1 MAKKNIE
8 IPKDNNIIR
17 MPLEEVMPDNYL
29 PYAVE
34 VAKDRALPDVR
45 DGLKPVHRRILYG
58 AYMLKAF
65 PDKPYYKSARI
76 VGDILGKY
84 HPHGD
89 SSVYDAMVILAQNF
103 STRAPLID
111 GHGNWGSID
120 GDGAAAMRYTEA
132 RLSSISMEMLRDIE
146 KNVVDMVPNYSD
158 SEMEP
163 KVLPAR
169 YPNLLVN
176 GTFGIAVGLSTNI
189 PPHNLKEVIDGT
201 LAYIDNNEITTR
213 ELMNYIKGPDLPT
226 GGVLIGEKTLL
237 SAYETGEG
245 KVTLRAK
252 AKIETL
258 ENGRLGIVITE
269 FPYRRNKAR
278 ILQTISDMTGDKR
291 HAKALDGIVDIRD
304 ESDRTGIRAVIE
316 FKKAVDHDMADKVLK
331 YLYKK
336 TDLQGNISFNMVALA
351 DGKPETMGLKTIIS
365 HYVNHQKDV
374 VTRRTKRE
382 LEVAEKRF
390 HIVEGFIKAIGI
402 MDEVIATI
410 RASKSKKDAHENLV
424 LKFGFTDLQAEAI
437 LELMLYRL
445 TGLEIKVFQK
455 EHKELSKKIKALRKI
470 LENES
475 VLLGVIKDELKEVAE
490 VYGDERRTALIE
502 DESEAKIDL
511 EELIVAE
518 DVMVTLSN
526 EGFIKKIPLKT
537 YNRSNVDENEIEYR
551 EGDYLKFLIKSNT
564 KDTLAIFTD
573 KGTVY
578 QIKCNSVADKKWK
591 DKGERLEDLIRGL
604 SLEDEKIIALES
616 IENFLPNKCFKFIT
630 ANGLIK
636 KTTLDKF
643 VTAYSKLMAIKLK
656 NDDLLASVSLIDSQD
671 EERFVEIETTN
682 GLNFVVSEPELEF
695 TDRNILGIQL
705 VPLKSGNQIK
715 SIRFVDNYEYKE
727 FIIGINKKGNIKTF
741 SNMNSNSYEKVK
753 VNSFRNI
760 IAFSNK
766 GKVFKFP
773 AYLLQ
778 NTEESNISDLV
789 DGFEKDELII
799 KVAPINEFGKI
810 GEDLFVYFF
819 SREGLVKKTS
829 LREFLGEFNNQI
841 AYKFKTPKDEL
852 VNVDIN
858 FENATV
864 ILVTKN
870 GMGIKFLAT
879 AINPMGRV
887 ASGVTGISLKDDN
900 KVIFGKVIPPT
911 EGIDDKTLEAY
922 NDYKKELTSN
932 YEKLVL
938 ESKQKEKAEVNIED
952 IKLQN
957 RAGRGSSLMI
967 LVLEDY
973 IRDVIIESVKLL

>member
-189 PPHNLKEVIDGT
+189 PPHNLREVIDGT

-424 LKFGFTDLQAEAI
+424 SKFEFTDLQAEAI

-526 EGFIKKIPLKT
+526 EGFIKKLPLKT

-695 TDRNILGIQL
+695 TDRNILGVQL

-741 SNMNSNSYEKVK
+741 SNMNSSSYEKVK
-753 VNSFRNI
+753 VNSFRNV

-841 AYKFKTPKDEL
+841 AYKFKTSKDEL

-870 GMGIKFLAT
+870 GMGIKFSAT

-900 KVIFGKVIPPT
+900 KVVFGKVIPLA

-932 YEKLVL
+932 YEKLIL

-973 IRDVIIESVKLL
+973 IRDVIIK

>member
-424 LKFGFTDLQAEAI
+424 SKFGFTYLQAEAI

-695 TDRNILGIQL
+695 TDRNILGVQL

-870 GMGIKFLAT
+870 GMGIKFSAT

-887 ASGVTGISLKDDN
+887 ASGITGISLKDDN
-900 KVIFGKVIPPT
+900 KVIFGKVIPPS

-973 IRDVIIESVKLL
+973 IRDVIIK

>member
-65 PDKPYYKSARI
+65 PDRPYYKSARI

-424 LKFGFTDLQAEAI
+424 SKFGFTDLQAEAI

-455 EHKELSKKIKALRKI
+455 EHKELSKKIKGLRKI

-695 TDRNILGIQL
+695 TDRNILGVQL

-870 GMGIKFLAT
+870 GMGIKFSAT

-900 KVIFGKVIPPT
+900 KVIFGKVIPPS

-973 IRDVIIESVKLL
+973 IRDVIIK

>member
-189 PPHNLKEVIDGT
+189 PPHNLREVIDGT

-424 LKFGFTDLQAEAI
+424 SKFGFTDLQAEAI

-695 TDRNILGIQL
+695 TDRNILGVQL

-789 DGFEKDELII
+789 DGFEKDEIII

-870 GMGIKFLAT
+870 GIGIKFSAT

-900 KVIFGKVIPPT
+900 KVIFGKVIPPS

-973 IRDVIIESVKLL
+973 IRDVIIK

>member
-189 PPHNLKEVIDGT
+189 PPHNLREVIDGT

-526 EGFIKKIPLKT
+526 EGFVKKIPLKT

-695 TDRNILGIQL
+695 TDRNILGVQL

-900 KVIFGKVIPPT
+900 KVIFGKVIPPS

-973 IRDVIIESVKLL
+973 IRDVIIK

>member
-189 PPHNLKEVIDGT
+189 PPHNLREVIDGT

-424 LKFGFTDLQAEAI
+424 SKFGFTDLQAEAI

-455 EHKELSKKIKALRKI
+455 EHKELSKKIKVLRKI

-526 EGFIKKIPLKT
+526 EGFIKKLPLKT

-591 DKGERLEDLIRGL
+591 DKGERLEGLIRGL

-695 TDRNILGIQL
+695 TDRNILGVQL

-852 VNVDIN
+852 INVDIN

-870 GMGIKFLAT
+870 GMGIKFSAT

-900 KVIFGKVIPPT
+900 KVIFGKVIPPS

-932 YEKLVL
+932 YEKLIL

-973 IRDVIIESVKLL
+973 IRDVIIK

>member
-89 SSVYDAMVILAQNF
+89 SSVYNAMVILAQNF

-424 LKFGFTDLQAEAI
+424 SKFGFTDLQAEAI

-564 KDTLAIFTD
+564 KDTLGIFTD

-695 TDRNILGIQL
+695 TDRNILGVQL

-870 GMGIKFLAT
+870 GMGIKFSAT

-900 KVIFGKVIPPT
+900 KVIFGKVIPPS

-973 IRDVIIESVKLL
+973 IRDVIIK

>member
-189 PPHNLKEVIDGT
+189 PPHNLREVIDGT

-237 SAYETGEG
+237 SAYETGQG

-424 LKFGFTDLQAEAI
+424 SKFGFTDLQAEAI

-526 EGFIKKIPLKT
+526 EGFIKKLPLKT
-537 YNRSNVDENEIEYR
+537 YNRSNVDENDIEYR

-695 TDRNILGIQL
+695 TDRNILGVQL

-741 SNMNSNSYEKVK
+741 SNMNSSSYEKVK
-753 VNSFRNI
+753 VNSFRNV

-799 KVAPINEFGKI
+799 KVATINEFGKI

-870 GMGIKFLAT
+870 GMGIKFSAT

-900 KVIFGKVIPPT
+900 KVVFGKVIPLA

-932 YEKLVL
+932 YEKLIL

-973 IRDVIIESVKLL
+973 IRDVIIK

>member
-189 PPHNLKEVIDGT
+189 PPHNLREVIDGT

-604 SLEDEKIIALES
+604 SLEGEKIIALES

-705 VPLKSGNQIK
+705 VPLKSGNQIN

-973 IRDVIIESVKLL
+973 IRDVIIK

>member
-146 KNVVDMVPNYSD
+146 KDVVDMVPNYSD

-189 PPHNLKEVIDGT
+189 PPHNLREVIDGT

-424 LKFGFTDLQAEAI
+424 SKFGFTDLQAEAI

-526 EGFIKKIPLKT
+526 EGFIKKIPIKT

-695 TDRNILGIQL
+695 TDRNILGVQL

-870 GMGIKFLAT
+870 GMGIKFSAT

-900 KVIFGKVIPPT
+900 KVIFGKVIPPS

-973 IRDVIIESVKLL
+973 IRDVIIK

>member
-189 PPHNLKEVIDGT
+189 PPHNLREVIDGT

-424 LKFGFTDLQAEAI
+424 SKFEFTDLQAEAI

-526 EGFIKKIPLKT
+526 EGFIKKLPLKT

-604 SLEDEKIIALES
+604 SLADEKIIALES

-695 TDRNILGIQL
+695 TDRNILGVQL

-741 SNMNSNSYEKVK
+741 SNMNSSSYEKVK
-753 VNSFRNI
+753 VNSFRNV

-870 GMGIKFLAT
+870 GMGIKFSAT

-900 KVIFGKVIPPT
+900 KVIFGKVIPLA

-932 YEKLVL
+932 YEKLIL

-973 IRDVIIESVKLL
+973 IRDVIIK

>member
-424 LKFGFTDLQAEAI
+424 SKFGFTDLQAEAI

-695 TDRNILGIQL
+695 TDRNILGVQL

-789 DGFEKDELII
+789 DGFEKDEIII

-870 GMGIKFLAT
+870 GMGIKFSAT

-900 KVIFGKVIPPT
+900 KVIFGKVIPPS

-973 IRDVIIESVKLL
+973 IRDVIIK

>member
-189 PPHNLKEVIDGT
+189 PPHNLREVIDGT

-424 LKFGFTDLQAEAI
+424 SKFGFTDLQAEAI

-526 EGFIKKIPLKT
+526 EGFIKKLPLKT

-695 TDRNILGIQL
+695 TDRNILGVQL

-789 DGFEKDELII
+789 DGFEKDEIII

-900 KVIFGKVIPPT
+900 KVIFGKVIPPS
-911 EGIDDKTLEAY
+911 EDIDDKTLEAY

-932 YEKLVL
+932 YEKLIL

-967 LVLEDY
+967 LLLEDY
-973 IRDVIIESVKLL
+973 IRDVIIK

>member
-189 PPHNLKEVIDGT
+189 PPHNLREVIDGT

-424 LKFGFTDLQAEAI
+424 SKFGFTDLQAEAI

-455 EHKELSKKIKALRKI
+455 EHKELSKKIKALKKI

-695 TDRNILGIQL
+695 TDRNILGVQL

-870 GMGIKFLAT
+870 GMGIKFSAT

-900 KVIFGKVIPPT
+900 KVIFGKVIPPS

-973 IRDVIIESVKLL
+973 IRDVIIK

>member
-424 LKFGFTDLQAEAI
+424 SKFGFTDLQAEAI

-616 IENFLPNKCFKFIT
+616 IENFIPNKCFKFIT

-695 TDRNILGIQL
+695 TDRNILGVQL

-870 GMGIKFLAT
+870 GMGIKFSAT

-900 KVIFGKVIPPT
+900 KVIFGKVIPPS

-973 IRDVIIESVKLL
+973 IRDVIIK

>member
-189 PPHNLKEVIDGT
+189 PPHNLREVIDGT

-252 AKIETL
+252 SKIETL

-424 LKFGFTDLQAEAI
+424 SKFGFTDLQAEAI

-695 TDRNILGIQL
+695 TDRNILGVQL

-870 GMGIKFLAT
+870 GMGIKFSAT

-900 KVIFGKVIPPT
+900 KVIFGKVIPLA

-932 YEKLVL
+932 YEKLIL

-973 IRDVIIESVKLL
+973 IRDVIIK

>member
-189 PPHNLKEVIDGT
+189 PPHNLREVIDGT

-424 LKFGFTDLQAEAI
+424 SKFGFTDLQAEAI

-518 DVMVTLSN
+518 EVMVTLSN

-695 TDRNILGIQL
+695 TDRNILGVQL

-741 SNMNSNSYEKVK
+741 SNVNSNSYEKVK

-852 VNVDIN
+852 INVDIN

-900 KVIFGKVIPPT
+900 KVIFGKVIPPS

-973 IRDVIIESVKLL
+973 IRDVIIK

>member
-424 LKFGFTDLQAEAI
+424 SKFGFTDLQAEAI

-695 TDRNILGIQL
+695 TDRNILGVQL

-870 GMGIKFLAT
+870 GMGIKFSAT

-900 KVIFGKVIPPT
+900 KVIFGKVIPPS

-932 YEKLVL
+932 YEKLIL

-973 IRDVIIESVKLL
+973 IRDVIIK

>member
-189 PPHNLKEVIDGT
+189 PPHNLREVIDGT

-424 LKFGFTDLQAEAI
+424 SKFGFTELQAEAI

-695 TDRNILGIQL
+695 TDRNILGVQL

-852 VNVDIN
+852 INVDIN

-870 GMGIKFLAT
+870 GMGIKFSAT

-900 KVIFGKVIPPT
+900 KVIFGKVIPPS

-973 IRDVIIESVKLL
+973 IRDVIIK

>member
-146 KNVVDMVPNYSD
+146 KDVVDMVPNYSD

-189 PPHNLKEVIDGT
+189 PPHNLREVIDGT

-511 EELIVAE
+511 EELVVAE

-695 TDRNILGIQL
+695 TDRNILGVQL

-870 GMGIKFLAT
+870 GMGIKFSAT

-900 KVIFGKVIPPT
+900 KVIFGKVIPPS

-973 IRDVIIESVKLL
+973 IRDVIIK